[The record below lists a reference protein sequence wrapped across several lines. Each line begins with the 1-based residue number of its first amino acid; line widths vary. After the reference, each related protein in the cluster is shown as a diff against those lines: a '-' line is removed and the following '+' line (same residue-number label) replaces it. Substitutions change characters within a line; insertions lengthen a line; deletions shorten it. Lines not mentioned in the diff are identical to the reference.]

1 MKKIIFSKY
10 KKKIKVIAN
19 TEKIIVQGP
28 LGTLDYFFPKNENS
42 YSYQENLN
50 FKLFWKQ
57 NNLNLLKNK
66 IEYLFKSVSNGWF
79 LELNLNGIGYKCFK
93 KDNEIILD
101 MGYSNLI
108 VFKPTNRI
116 QIKIFKNKI
125 MLFSIDKN
133 YLNNV
138 GYLLRKFAIPDSYKG
153 KGILFKNELIKL
165 KKKNK

>member
-10 KKKIKVIAN
+10 KKKIKVIVT
-19 TEKIIVQGP
+19 TEKITVQGP
-28 LGTLDYFFPKNENS
+28 LGSLDYIFSKNKSFFVKDWT
-42 YSYQENLN
+42 
-50 FKLFWKQ
+50 FKFFWNQK
-57 NNLNLLKNK
+57 NLNLLKNK
-66 IEYLFKSVSNGWF
+66 IEYLLKSVSNGWF

-101 MGYSNLI
+101 IGYSNLI
-108 VFKPTNRI
+108 VFKPTD
-116 QIKIFKNKI
+116 QIKVKIFKNKI

-138 GYLLRKFAIPDSYKG
+138 GYLLRKFATPDSYKG

>member
-1 MKKIIFSKY
+1 MKKIVFSKY
-10 KKKIKVIAN
+10 KKKIKIIAN

-28 LGTLDYFFPKNENS
+28 LGSLDYILSKNKYTFLKDWTFKFFWNQK
-42 YSYQENLN
+42 
-50 FKLFWKQ
+50 
-57 NNLNLLKNK
+57 NLNLLKNK
-66 IEYLFKSVSNGWF
+66 IEYLLKSVSNGWF

-101 MGYSNLI
+101 IGYSNLI
-108 VFKPTNRI
+108 VFKPTD
-116 QIKIFKNKI
+116 QIKVKIFKNKI

-138 GYLLRKFAIPDSYKG
+138 GYLLRKFATPDPYKG